1 MSHCHPTGY
10 PTVSSSPK
18 IPVLIALGD
27 FASGVTSWALRL
39 REAFAN
45 HPRYEIR
52 LMNCARTGN
61 RIGRFDLEATT
72 RERASEL
79 IAACGEA
86 IVVPNFVWDLFPVC
100 AERIAAGQPLRC
112 VGFCRAD
119 SEEEYYAP
127 LRWYAPLINHFAGVS
142 PACVS
147 VLSAQHDRARDAFH
161 TLPTGVWVPER
172 LTRDYSCT
180 PLRMAYGGRMVQE
193 QKRVLDFVPL
203 VEGLYE
209 RGVDF
214 RFSLMGAGRERDE
227 LEAALKSVDS
237 EGRVHFLARRKPEAM
252 AAFWAEQDV
261 FVQTSAFEGTSN
273 SMLESMAQG
282 AVPVVTHTESGVD
295 GIIHHGENGF
305 LVAIGDMATM
315 AAAIARL
322 AKDPARL
329 EVLGRRAHA
338 TTLPYSMESYVE
350 KFTALL
356 DACMTESPRNWPE
369 GRATVP
375 PQPFHGIRLPAG
387 EGNGSEKGRI
397 AILFPSPLRG
407 GAEDYTLTI
416 AEGAVRAGYDVQG
429 AFPNKVALKSL
440 IEDYF
445 RVGAF
450 HNTLEICDVGA
461 KAGQAPLYKRFTRTV
476 RLLRRLK
483 PRAVLFQLCGMQYGL
498 VSLFA
503 CACLG
508 MPTLVVFQLVRD
520 DIRFSLARRLLH
532 RWMRYRGQQYVAVSA
547 ANRRLLARAFAM
559 AEEAI
564 LIIPNGVK
572 LARFADDP
580 VLRDGTRQRLSE
592 EWGIAR
598 DATLCLTVGRLAPQK
613 GHDVLIPAIP
623 HIVAA
628 HPNVHFIWAG
638 EGPSKKALIRQ
649 LETYHC
655 ADRVTFL
662 GLRDDI
668 PALLQ
673 AADYFVHPARFEG
686 QPFSLLE
693 AMASGLPVISTTASG
708 IREVIEDGVQGRL
721 CPPDD
726 IAALRETVIA
736 ALNDPA
742 GSQAMATAAR
752 ERVNAFSEAA
762 MIRDT
767 LAALEIASGNIP

>member
-10 PTVSSSPK
+10 PIVTPSHK
-18 IPVLIALGD
+18 IPVIIALGD

-39 REAFAN
+39 REAFAG

-52 LMNCARTGN
+52 LMNCACTGN

-72 RERASEL
+72 RERASAL
-79 IAACGEA
+79 IAACGEV

-100 AERIAAGQPLRC
+100 AERIAAGQSLRC

-127 LRWYAPLINHFAGVS
+127 LRWYAPLINRFAGVS

-147 VLSAQHDRARDAFH
+147 VLSVQHDRAEDAFH
-161 TLPTGVWVPER
+161 TLPTGVWVPDS
-172 LTRDYSCT
+172 LTRDYSCS
-180 PLRMAYGGRMVQE
+180 PLRMAYGGRIVQE

-203 VEGLYE
+203 VEALYE
-209 RGVDF
+209 RKVDF
-214 RFSLMGAGRERDE
+214 RFSLIGAGRQKDE
-227 LEAALKSVDS
+227 LEAALKAVDP
-237 EGRVHFLARRKPEAM
+237 EGRVSFLPRSKPEAM
-252 AAFWAEQDV
+252 AAFWTDQDV

-282 AVPVVTHTESGVD
+282 AVPIVTHTESGVD
-295 GIIHHGENGF
+295 GIIHEGENGF
-305 LVAIGDMATM
+305 LVEIGDMAGMTE
-315 AAAIARL
+315 ALARL
-322 AKDPARL
+322 AQDPARL
-329 EVLGRRAHA
+329 EALGRRAHA
-338 TTLPYSMESYVE
+338 TTLPYSMEAYVE

-356 DACMTESPRNWPE
+356 DACMAESLRPWPE
-369 GRATVP
+369 GRAIVP

-387 EGNGSEKGRI
+387 EGNGQEKGRI

-461 KAGQAPLYKRFTRTV
+461 KSGRAHLYKRFTRTV
-476 RLLRRLK
+476 RLLWRLK

-503 CACLG
+503 CACLR

-520 DIRFSLARRLLH
+520 DIRFSLPRRLLH
-532 RWMRYRGQQYVAVSA
+532 RWMRYRGQHYVAVSA

-564 LIIPNGVK
+564 RVIPNGVNV
-572 LARFADDP
+572 ARFAEAPD
-580 VLRDGTRQRLSE
+580 LRVETRQCLSE
-592 EWGIAR
+592 EWGIAT

-623 HIVAA
+623 HIIAA
-628 HPNVHFIWAG
+628 HPDVHFVWAG
-638 EGPSKKALIRQ
+638 DGASKKALLRQ
-649 LETYHC
+649 LETYRC
-655 ADRVTFL
+655 VDRVTFL

-693 AMASGLPVISTTASG
+693 AMAAGLPVVSTTASG
-708 IREVIEDGVQGRL
+708 IREVIEDGVHGRL
-721 CPPDD
+721 CCPDD
-726 IAALRETVIA
+726 IAALREIVIA
-736 ALNDPA
+736 ALNDPT
-742 GSQAMATAAR
+742 GSQAMVTAAR

-762 MIRDT
+762 MIRHT
-767 LAALEIASGNIP
+767 LAALEEIVERTP